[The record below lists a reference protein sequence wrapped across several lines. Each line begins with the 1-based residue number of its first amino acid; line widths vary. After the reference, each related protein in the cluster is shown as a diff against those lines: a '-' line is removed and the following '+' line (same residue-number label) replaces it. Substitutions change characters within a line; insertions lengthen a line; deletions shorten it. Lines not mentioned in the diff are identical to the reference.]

1 MGRGAS
7 NLLCVFITGA
17 VFKIAAK
24 SDWEMVYNPFFRPAV
39 QKVKTAILI
48 FIGVGEK
55 NVSFNKESVL
65 KFTEKPEPPTK
76 QELPRMNKK
85 EFSTIRRNF
94 GKSQL
99 QISQLLGV
107 SLKAVQSFEQG
118 WRNIPVHVERQLLH
132 LLALRQN
139 TNRKGDPCWVLQKC
153 SKEIRENCPAWE
165 FKAGLFCW
173 CICGTIC
180 HGKVQNSWQKKMKI
194 CRRCEVFKRSV
205 SL

>member
-1 MGRGAS
+1 M
-7 NLLCVFITGA
+7 
-17 VFKIAAK
+17 
-24 SDWEMVYNPFFRPAV
+24 
-39 QKVKTAILI
+39 
-48 FIGVGEK
+48 GVGKK
-55 NVSFNKESVL
+55 NFSRDKESVY
-65 KFTEKPEPPTK
+65 KSIERTEPRTK
-76 QELPRMNKK
+76 QELLGMNKT

-99 QISQLLGV
+99 QLSRLLGV

-118 WRNIPVHVERQLLH
+118 WRKIPVHVERQLLY

-139 TNRKGDPCWVLQKC
+139 NNRKGVPCWMLQKC

-180 HGKVQNSWQKKMKI
+180 HGKVQDSWQKKMKI
-194 CRRCEVFKRSV
+194 CRRCKVFKRSI